1 MTNRNQI
8 PTLGVMQT
16 VSFICVNFNNSQYT
30 EKFCESLS
38 AQSGRGEVFLVRC
51 LVVDNSTD
59 ETDSARLKAICR
71 KYEWIQYISSDRNLG
86 YFGGLSR
93 GLAQRPQE
101 HSRFV
106 VLCNN
111 DLEFDP
117 SFCRE
122 LLALAKDPRAF
133 AICPDVVTLD
143 GKHQNP
149 HLLER
154 VRVFRRFQ
162 FDLFFSHFYVACV
175 LSFIRRLF
183 LRLSVATLPSIQER
197 REIHMGIG
205 ACYVLTENYFSH
217 FDNLDCP
224 VFLYGEEVFMS
235 AQIHSKGGV
244 LIYEPRLRVNHA
256 GRAALS
262 RIPRRVAYEY
272 ERKSYPQYRN
282 LLFGNVERGNRD

>member
-1 MTNRNQI
+1 
-8 PTLGVMQT
+8 MQT

-30 EKFCESLS
+30 GKFCESLA
-38 AQSGRGEVFLVRC
+38 AQRGRGERFLVRC

-59 ETDSARLKAICR
+59 ESDSARLKAVCR
-71 KYEWIQYISSDRNLG
+71 EYKWIQRIDSGANLG

-93 GLAQRPQE
+93 GLVQRPQD

-106 VLCNN
+106 VICNN
-111 DLEFDP
+111 DLEFDT
-117 SFCRE
+117 SFCSE
-122 LLALAKDPRAF
+122 LLALEKNPRAF
-133 AICPDVVTLD
+133 AICPDVLTSD

-154 VRVFRRFQ
+154 VPAFRRFQ

-175 LSFIRRLF
+175 LLFIRRLF
-183 LRLSVATLPSIQER
+183 LHLFIAKPASIQER
-197 REIHMGIG
+197 REIHMGVG

-256 GRAALS
+256 ESAALS
-262 RIPRRVAYEY
+262 RIPKRLKYEY
-272 ERKSYPQYRN
+272 ERKSYPLYRE
-282 LLFGNVERGNRD
+282 LLFDNARHRNRD

>member
-1 MTNRNQI
+1 
-8 PTLGVMQT
+8 MQT
-16 VSFICVNFNNSQYT
+16 VSFICVNFNNSRYT

-38 AQSGRGEVFLVRC
+38 AQSGLGEAFLVRC
-51 LVVDNSTD
+51 AVVDNSTD
-59 ETDSARLKAICR
+59 EADSARLKAICR
-71 KYEWIQYISSDRNLG
+71 KCEWIQYIDSGANLG

-93 GLAQRPQE
+93 GLAQRPQD
-101 HSRFV
+101 HSQFV

-122 LLALAKDPRAF
+122 LLALASDPRAF
-133 AICPDVVTLD
+133 AICPDVITRD
-143 GKHQNP
+143 GEHQNP

-154 VRVFRRFQ
+154 VPAFRRFQ

-175 LSFIRRLF
+175 LSFFRRLF
-183 LRLSVATLPSIQER
+183 RRLSVATPPSYDER
-197 REIHMGIG
+197 REIHMGVG

-235 AQIHSKGGV
+235 AQIHSKGGI

-256 GRAALS
+256 ESAALS

-272 ERKSYPQYRN
+272 ERKSYPLYRN
-282 LLFGNVERGNRD
+282 LM

>member
-1 MTNRNQI
+1 
-8 PTLGVMQT
+8 MQT

-30 EKFCESLS
+30 GKLCESLA
-38 AQSGRGEVFLVRC
+38 AQRGCGEAFLVRC

-59 ETDSARLKAICR
+59 ESDSVRLKTICR
-71 KYEWIQYISSDRNLG
+71 TYEWIQYIDSVANLG
-86 YFGGLSR
+86 YFGGLNL
-93 GLAQRPQE
+93 GLEQRPQD
-101 HSRFV
+101 HSQFV

-117 SFCRE
+117 SFCSE
-122 LLALAKDPRAF
+122 LLALAKDPRVF
-133 AICPDVVTLD
+133 AICPDILTRD

-149 HLLER
+149 HLLES
-154 VRVFRRFQ
+154 VSALRRFQ
-162 FDLFFSHFYVACV
+162 FDLFFSHFYVALV
-175 LSFIRRLF
+175 LLFIRRLYLQLF
-183 LRLSVATLPSIQER
+183 GAKSPSVRER
-197 REIHMGIG
+197 REIHMGLG

-256 GRAALS
+256 ERAALS
-262 RIPRRVAYEY
+262 RIPRRVRYEY
-272 ERKSYPQYRN
+272 ERKSYPLYRN
-282 LLFGNVERGNRD
+282 LM